1 MTISKSH
8 DLIVIGGGPGG
19 YVAAIRAAQLG
30 IRTALV
36 EREHLG
42 GICLNWGCIPTKA
55 LLRSAEII
63 RQMRR
68 ASDFGLSS
76 GSIGFDIG
84 AIVDRS
90 RAVADRLEAGVR
102 FLLKKNKVS
111 VIDGHG
117 CLEGRKRVRI
127 TRGGKSVGEL
137 TAPHILIATG
147 ARPRC
152 IPGIEP
158 DGKLIWTYKH
168 AMVPKALPKSLLI
181 IGGGAIGIEFA
192 GFYSA
197 FGVGVTVVEIL
208 DRILPAEDLEISEYV
223 KNALEKQGQR
233 ILTDAAVERLKKV
246 KGGVRAVVACKGK
259 SFELDVD
266 RVIVAAGVSGNV
278 EGIGLEKTSIR
289 VIKSQIVVDEWLRTD
304 EPGIYAIGDVAGP
317 PFLAHKASHEGLIV
331 AERIAGNKAVRPL
344 DKRRIP
350 SCVYGFP
357 QVASFGLTEKE
368 AREKGSSVRVGRFP
382 FSANGKAIAS
392 GEEEGFVKTVFDSK
406 TGDILG
412 AHIVGSE
419 VTEMIQGF
427 AIAKTLE
434 TTEAELSQT
443 IFPHPT
449 LSETM
454 LESVLDAYGRA
465 IHF

>member
-1 MTISKSH
+1 MTIGKSY
-8 DLIVIGGGPGG
+8 DLIIIGGGPGG

-36 EREHLG
+36 EREHIG

-55 LLRSAEII
+55 LLRSAEIF

-68 ASDFGLSS
+68 ASDYGLSS
-76 GSIGFDIG
+76 GSIGFDIA

-90 RAVADRLEAGVR
+90 RAVADRLQAGVR
-102 FLLKKNKVS
+102 YLLKKNKVS

-117 CLEGRKRVRI
+117 CLEGSGKVRI
-127 TRGGKSVGEL
+127 SRGGTPVDVL
-137 TAPHILIATG
+137 AAPHVLIATG
-147 ARPRC
+147 ARPRL

-168 AMVPKALPKSLLI
+168 AMVPKLLPKSLLI

-197 FGVGVTVVEIL
+197 FGVEVTVVEML
-208 DRILPAEDLEISEYV
+208 DRILPSEDPEISEFM
-223 KNALEKQGQR
+223 KNALEKQGLR
-233 ILTDAAVERLKKV
+233 ILTAAAVKTLTKGR
-246 KGGVRAVVACKGK
+246 GGVRAVVACREK
-259 SFELDVD
+259 SIEIAVD
-266 RVIVAAGVSGNV
+266 RVVVAAGVSGNV
-278 EGIGLEKTSIR
+278 EGVGIEGTSIR
-289 VIKSQIVVDEWLRTD
+289 VNKSQIVVDEWLRTG
-304 EPGIYAIGDVAGP
+304 EPGIFAIGDVAGP
-317 PFLAHKASHEGLIV
+317 PFLAHKASREGLIV
-331 AERIAGNKAVRPL
+331 AERIAGNNAVRPL

-350 SCVYGFP
+350 SCVYGYP
-357 QVASFGLTEKE
+357 QVASFGLTERE
-368 AREKGSSVRVGRFP
+368 ARGKGSLVHVGRFP

-412 AHIVGSE
+412 AHMVGSE

-434 TTEAELSQT
+434 TTEAEFAQT

>member
-1 MTISKSH
+1 MTISKLY
-8 DLIVIGGGPGG
+8 DLIIIGGGPGG
-19 YVAAIRAAQLG
+19 YVAAIRAAQFG
-30 IRTALV
+30 IRTALI
-36 EREHLG
+36 EREHIG

-55 LLRSAEII
+55 ILRSADIY

-76 GSIGFDIG
+76 VAIGYDIG

-90 RAVADRLEAGVR
+90 RAVADRLQAGVR
-102 FLLKKNKVS
+102 FLLKKNRVA

-117 CLEGRKRVRI
+117 CLDGPKKVRI
-127 TRGGKSVGEL
+127 ARGGKPVGEL

-147 ARPRC
+147 SHPRI

-158 DGKLIWTYKH
+158 DGNLVWTYKH
-168 AMVPKALPKSLLI
+168 ALVPKTLPRSLLI

-192 GFYSA
+192 SFYSA
-197 FGVGVTVVEIL
+197 FGVEVTVVELL
-208 DRILPAEDLEISEYV
+208 DRILAAEDREISEYV
-223 KNALEKQGQR
+223 KNALEKQGLK
-233 ILTDAAVERLKKV
+233 ILTDAAVKTLT
-246 KGGVRAVVACKGK
+246 KGMMGVRAVVACKEK
-259 SFELDVD
+259 SFDLVVD
-266 RVIVAAGVSGNV
+266 RVIVAAGISGNV
-278 EGIGLEKTSIR
+278 EGIGIEGTSVR
-289 VIKSQIVVDEWLRTD
+289 VEKSQIVVDEWLRTD

-317 PFLAHKASHEGLIV
+317 PFLAHKASQEGLIV
-331 AERIAGNKAVRPL
+331 AERIAGDKAVRPL

-382 FSANGKAIAS
+382 FSANGKAIAL

-412 AHIVGSE
+412 AHMVGSE

-434 TTEAELSQT
+434 TTEAELAQT
-443 IFPHPT
+443 VFPHPT
-449 LSETM
+449 ISETM